1 MKKSIGLTANTSDFR
16 PNLPQTK
23 HLNYFMGTNPI
34 YMANGGDV
42 KAGIPNYPDVN
53 VTRGFLPAALGFDNG
68 GEADKDVVTKV
79 YDFIFGYFKNV
90 LGMDDETAKD
100 ETEEVIKDPEKV
112 QEIITQIPIGKSP
125 SFDDIETGKFEV
137 MPPSTL
143 TPKDTVTTTP
153 TGPSF
158 DDISTGKF
166 EGMPPAELPTEIIP
180 EVNNESVIDKPT
192 GPSFDDISTG
202 KFEGAPPSGIS
213 SITPDAQPP
222 SDAVD
227 VTGQSTKK
235 WDLNNDGKVDYKDLF
250 IAIQSGSQEAID
262 AIKEII
268 SGAIEGWE
276 KETIEPDLPKISPE
290 QRERDEED
298 KQRGIETITPDKE
311 TKTDKGGIAELPK
324 VSEEQI
330 KRDKEDER
338 TGLGVE
344 EQNLLKKASTIAG
357 GGDPDTPD
365 DPTTKKDAPA
375 WALPLMSAGFAM
387 MASKSP
393 NFLQALGEGGQE
405 GIKTLTAQQEGKL
418 EKEKSEAQIKKDLA
432 WADYYTAGGAS
443 GKPTIIT
450 DSQGRKIYAVLDKK
464 TNTWKPITTASGK
477 PQYVVRSIPEIEKY
491 LATIHG
497 PAWIAMSVDDR
508 QKLVEAEINKDLGI
522 AITNVQS
529 STGTEDTGP
538 GVFGKIW
545 EGIQEGVTAKDG
557 GIVSL
562 RR

>member
-125 SFDDIETGKFEV
+125 SFDDIETGKFEG

-192 GPSFDDISTG
+192 GPSFDDTSTG
-202 KFEGAPPSGIS
+202 KFEGMPPGK
-213 SITPDAQPP
+213 
-222 SDAVD
+222 
-227 VTGQSTKK
+227 TK
-235 WDLNNDGKVDYKDLF
+235 
-250 IAIQSGSQEAID
+250 
-262 AIKEII
+262 
-268 SGAIEGWE
+268 E
-276 KETIEPDLPKISPE
+276 KEKITE
-290 QRERDEED
+290 
-298 KQRGIETITPDKE
+298 DKE
-311 TKTDKGGIAELPK
+311 TETDEGGITTLPE
-324 VSEEQI
+324 VSEEQ
-330 KRDKEDER
+330 KTREGEDEW
-338 TGLGVE
+338 TGIGPN
-344 EQNLLKKASTIAG
+344 EQKLYKQLAAERAKNTGQPDSG
-357 GGDPDTPD
+357 GITD
-365 DPTTKKDAPA
+365 KKDVPA
-375 WALPLMSAGFAM
+375 WALPMMSAGFAM

>member
-112 QEIITQIPIGKSP
+112 QEIITQIPIGISP
-125 SFDDIETGKFEV
+125 SFDDIETGKFEG

-153 TGPSF
+153 TAPSF

-262 AIKEII
+262 AIKQ
-268 SGAIEGWE
+268 
-276 KETIEPDLPKISPE
+276 KYPE
-290 QRERDEED
+290 
-298 KQRGIETITPDKE
+298 
-311 TKTDKGGIAELPK
+311 
-324 VSEEQI
+324 
-330 KRDKEDER
+330 
-338 TGLGVE
+338 
-344 EQNLLKKASTIAG
+344 
-357 GGDPDTPD
+357 
-365 DPTTKKDAPA
+365 
-375 WALPLMSAGFAM
+375 F
-387 MASKSP
+387 
-393 NFLQALGEGGQE
+393 
-405 GIKTLTAQQEGKL
+405 
-418 EKEKSEAQIKKDLA
+418 
-432 WADYYTAGGAS
+432 
-443 GKPTIIT
+443 
-450 DSQGRKIYAVLDKK
+450 
-464 TNTWKPITTASGK
+464 
-477 PQYVVRSIPEIEKY
+477 IEKFF
-491 LATIHG
+491 
-497 PAWIAMSVDDR
+497 V
-508 QKLVEAEINKDLGI
+508 
-522 AITNVQS
+522 
-529 STGTEDTGP
+529 
-538 GVFGKIW
+538 
-545 EGIQEGVTAKDG
+545 
-557 GIVSL
+557 
-562 RR
+562 